1 MKDTSV
7 SEDDGNEAR
16 SAKEREE
23 IGRRRAGE
31 SEEKRTKEKRGKYRR
46 VSACEHRKSTVQR
59 PRDQDDDG
67 EFEGERRRKDEKWF
81 REHVRR
87 CSCGGRPVVPGI
99 NTAFNVGRRRSWTRS
114 PQGASLLVA
123 PGARLPRRA
132 SSRLSLPVIAP
143 DPTPRPPPTEGS
155 LLFLRSAIRR

>member
-1 MKDTSV
+1 MKTT
-7 SEDDGNEAR
+7 GM
-16 SAKEREE
+16 
-23 IGRRRAGE
+23 RRGVQ
-31 SEEKRTKEKRGKYRR
+31 KRTKKSDEGERER
-46 VSACEHRKSTVQR
+46 ARKSERKRSEESIASRLASTERAPFSDQD
-59 PRDQDDDG
+59 DQDDDG

>member
-1 MKDTSV
+1 MKTTGTRRGV
-7 SEDDGNEAR
+7 QKRAR
-16 SAKEREE
+16 RN
-23 IGRRRAGE
+23 
-31 SEEKRTKEKRGKYRR
+31 RTKESGRERGKANEREARKVSR

>member
-1 MKDTSV
+1 MKTT
-7 SEDDGNEAR
+7 GTR
-16 SAKEREE
+16 
-23 IGRRRAGE
+23 
-31 SEEKRTKEKRGKYRR
+31 SEECKRARRNRTKESGRERGKANEREARKVSR
-46 VSACEHRKSTVQR
+46 VSACEHRKSVVQR
-59 PRDQDDDG
+59 PRDQRRRRRIR
-67 EFEGERRRKDEKWF
+67 EGERRRKDEKWF

>member
-1 MKDTSV
+1 MRRGVQKSTKKSDEGERERARK
-7 SEDDGNEAR
+7 SERKRSEESIASIGLRAPKEHR
-16 SAKEREE
+16 SA
-23 IGRRRAGE
+23 
-31 SEEKRTKEKRGKYRR
+31 TK
-46 VSACEHRKSTVQR
+46 R
-59 PRDQDDDG
+59 PRDDDG